1 MKTHLSILLTSALLM
16 GCYSIG
22 NYTQYVQN
30 DTHIGTDG
38 ATQQETQAKHEHLV
52 LGCPLYVPPTH
63 PPLPEIPLD
72 ELKRVSSKNDK
83 EVQAILA
90 SHIKALR
97 EYAVNRRKDDEIYY
111 KRYLSEC
118 TSALK

>member
-1 MKTHLSILLTSALLM
+1 MKQYLSILLIPALLM
-16 GCYSIG
+16 GCYNIG
-22 NYTQYVQN
+22 SYTHYVQN
-30 DTHIGTDG
+30 DSRTTS
-38 ATQQETQAKHEHLV
+38 APVPVPEHEHTRST
-52 LGCPLYVPPTH
+52 CSLYVPPVH

-72 ELKRVSSKNDK
+72 EIKRVSSKNDK

-97 EYAVNRRKDDEIYY
+97 EYAVNRRREDEVYY

-118 TSALK
+118 ANPLK